1 MTVAPLRMIQPGA
14 REPATHSNYMLIWRV
29 LRVLPTHP
37 VSCCQL
43 ADRSMEWK
51 PRETI
56 PIQFRYSLHVARS
69 RRHGLYYGGSWRICR
84 PNPRTCLIE
93 PRNRRS
99 DGKSCGEGVL
109 HIPLQGW
116 LCFVAPSSFQDL
128 EKSRHAQYRSRF
140 YQIRRWSRKCNVN
153 SVTIMVEY
161 NVITTLLQWMG
172 SLLQVWWSARKPLNV
187 SKLHQPVY
195 DAYPKSDW
203 IKKQVRKLPVKW
215 RSQGLHTPSLS
226 SSLGTFESIIS
237 KAQLKDF
244 GYCSPHFPLSSTSYG

>member
-1 MTVAPLRMIQPGA
+1 MAAHGVYVAQTHG
-14 REPATHSNYMLIWRV
+14 PASLSQEIEDRTGKAVEKVCFIFHCRV
-29 LRVLPTHP
+29 GFA
-37 VSCCQL
+37 S
-43 ADRSMEWK
+43 
-51 PRETI
+51 
-56 PIQFRYSLHVARS
+56 SLLVHFKAM
-69 RRHGLYYGGSWRICR
+69 
-84 PNPRTCLIE
+84 
-93 PRNRRS
+93 
-99 DGKSCGEGVL
+99 K
-109 HIPLQGW
+109 
-116 LCFVAPSSFQDL
+116 
-128 EKSRHAQYRSRF
+128 KSRHAQYRSRF

-215 RSQGLHTPSLS
+215 RSQGRHTPSLS